1 MTQLLE
7 YFEKRYDKR
16 IEKLVVFWYNEGTL
30 IQQKQLEKGLMIA
43 ESVVLRLKSI
53 LQHYDR

>member
-1 MTQLLE
+1 MNSN
-7 YFEKRYDKR
+7 KRIDKR
-16 IEKLVVFWYNEGTL
+16 IEKLVVFWYNEVTL

-43 ESVVLRLKSI
+43 ESVVLRLESI